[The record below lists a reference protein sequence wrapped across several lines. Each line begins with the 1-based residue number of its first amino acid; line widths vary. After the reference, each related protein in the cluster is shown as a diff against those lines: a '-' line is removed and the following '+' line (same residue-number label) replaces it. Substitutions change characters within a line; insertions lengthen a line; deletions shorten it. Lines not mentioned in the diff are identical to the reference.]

1 MPMNPRLLVPRATF
15 DPRSIS
21 NLGLWLDASANS
33 SLTFNGDTVSEWR
46 DLSGN
51 GRHMEQDT
59 AVAQPNGVARTKNGR
74 RVLDFGGAQ
83 LLSGNAAAL
92 NLATNV
98 GGLTAFFV
106 SKFDSV
112 APSQQILFDL
122 QTSQLNSRFALDAGS
137 GVSPG
142 TAVRLG
148 GRRLDADAFDAALG
162 AASSQN
168 SNDTVFAGTIAY
180 SAATANLHANG
191 LLVATDGTF
200 QTAGNTSNTDST
212 GIHIGA
218 NGLAAN
224 GLDGF
229 IAEVIVYQR
238 ALSANERERV
248 ERALGRKWGITVE

>member
-1 MPMNPRLLVPRATF
+1 MNPRLLRPLANF
-15 DPRSIS
+15 DPRIIA
-21 NLGLWLDASANS
+21 NLGLWLDASEDS
-33 SLTFNGDTVSEWR
+33 SLTFNATTVSEWR

-218 NGLAAN
+218 NYLAAN